1 MRVGINSKKGGR
13 VKSMVGKIEQDQ
25 AAASKTTPVAQ
36 ADIGVKEDPAPS
48 PKAASQSH
56 SFPAGN
62 ERSEMNPITAKS
74 DPKPP
79 VSKKPL
85 LTHVSVKEIAARF
98 ESHGK
103 K

>member
-1 MRVGINSKKGGR
+1 MKKKVNSKKDGR
-13 VKSMVGKIEQDQ
+13 VKSVIGKIEQNQ
-25 AAASKTTPVAQ
+25 AAESKPLLLH
-36 ADIGVKEDPAPS
+36 ADIGVEKDPL
-48 PKAASQSH
+48 KAAFQSH

-62 ERSEMNPITAKS
+62 ERSEMSPITAKS
-74 DPKPP
+74 DSKPL

-85 LTHVSVKEIAARF
+85 LRHVNLKEMAARF

>member
-1 MRVGINSKKGGR
+1 VKK
-13 VKSMVGKIEQDQ
+13 D
-25 AAASKTTPVAQ
+25 PV
-36 ADIGVKEDPAPS
+36 PS

-85 LTHVSVKEIAARF
+85 LTHVSVKEIAALF